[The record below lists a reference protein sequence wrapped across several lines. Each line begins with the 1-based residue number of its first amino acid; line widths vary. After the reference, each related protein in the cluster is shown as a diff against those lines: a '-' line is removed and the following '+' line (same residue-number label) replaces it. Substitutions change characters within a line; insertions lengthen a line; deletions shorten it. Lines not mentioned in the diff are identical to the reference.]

1 MFMSLVCLY
10 FHESTGTIVFCIE
23 SLNRERLLCPLFSVK
38 QNSDILDKLK
48 QLYHVKP
55 PISSSLS
62 LT

>member
-1 MFMSLVCLY
+1 MLVSLVCLY
-10 FHESTGTIVFCIE
+10 FHELIGTIVFCFE

-38 QNSDILDKLK
+38 QNSDILDMLK